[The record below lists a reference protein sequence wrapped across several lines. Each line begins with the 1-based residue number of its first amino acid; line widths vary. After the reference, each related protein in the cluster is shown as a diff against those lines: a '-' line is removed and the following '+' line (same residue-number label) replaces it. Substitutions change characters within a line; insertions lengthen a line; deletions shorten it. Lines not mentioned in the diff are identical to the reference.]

1 MMIDEEEGKAV
12 AEVSTEAIYAVFAD
26 MDTLEEEEIVVFGED
41 DDVDAVDLAFTEDE
55 GHW

>member
-12 AEVSTEAIYAVFAD
+12 AEVSTEAIDAVFAD
-26 MDTLEEEEIVVFGED
+26 MDAIEEEEIVVFGED
-41 DDVDAVDLAFTEDE
+41 DDFDAVDLAFTEDE